1 MAKTKYVYYFGD
13 GDAEGDESMRP
24 ILGGKGA
31 NLAQMAKK
39 PLSLPVPSGFT
50 ISIDVCQEYYKLGK
64 KYPAGLDAEWA
75 KSSAMQKIRFLFQ
88 FAQALQNL
96 CLV

>member
-31 NLAQMAKK
+31 RKKCCCADSDCDSSHKRAQDDIK
-39 PLSLPVPSGFT
+39 
-50 ISIDVCQEYYKLGK
+50 
-64 KYPAGLDAEWA
+64 
-75 KSSAMQKIRFLFQ
+75 Q
-88 FAQALQNL
+88 F
-96 CLV
+96 

>member
-13 GDAEGDESMRP
+13 GDAEGDESMRL

-50 ISIDVCQEYYKLGK
+50 L
-64 KYPAGLDAEWA
+64 
-75 KSSAMQKIRFLFQ
+75 
-88 FAQALQNL
+88 
-96 CLV
+96 